1 MTALR
6 QDELEAELA
15 KAICYRPR
23 RDYRHGLPRRRG
35 AKPAVGPRVRRLRQ
49 TLIVQQ
55 QYAVWHLG
63 LHLEDAPPKMELDR
77 SIHIYHKEVKP
88 HRTAELIGE
97 PPTVD
102 YPMSEGKIDRTFCF
116 DP

>member
-1 MTALR
+1 VIIDAVC
-6 QDELEAELA
+6 LEDVA
-15 KAICYRPR
+15 PS
-23 RDYRHGLPRRRG
+23 
-35 AKPAVGPRVRRLRQ
+35 RRLGRRF
-49 TLIVQQ
+49 VV
-55 QYAVWHLG
+55 YVKRSSYSSNMPMWHLG

-97 PPTVD
+97 LPTVD